1 MVRISI
7 YTEGAAFANER
18 GNYTNYSKNTEVARI
33 LRKLA
38 DQISDNPDVS
48 WDSVILM
55 DQNGNSVG
63 SFISLNEK

>member
-1 MVRISI
+1 MVRINIS
-7 YTEGAAFANER
+7 TEGAAFANER

-48 WDSVILM
+48 WESVILI
-55 DQNGNSVG
+55 DQNGNSAG
-63 SFISLNEK
+63 SFIVLDEE

>member
-1 MVRISI
+1 MVKIQI
-7 YTEGAAFANER
+7 KTEGAAFANKR
-18 GNYTNYSKNTEVARI
+18 GLNTNYSKNVEVARI

-48 WDSVILM
+48 WESVILI

-63 SFISLNEK
+63 SFITE

>member
-33 LRKLA
+33 LKKLA
-38 DQISDNPDVS
+38 DQILDNPDVE
-48 WDSVILM
+48 WDGVILM

-63 SFISLNEK
+63 SYLTFTD

>member
-1 MVRISI
+1 MVKIQIR
-7 YTEGAAFANER
+7 TEGSAFADVR
-18 GNYTNYSKNTEVARI
+18 GVYTNYSKNIEVARI

-48 WDSVILM
+48 WESVILI

-63 SFISLNEK
+63 SFIIE